1 MSDLLDALPVRNAE
15 PLALGPGAWLLP
27 GYATPQAEALLGDL
41 LAVADAA
48 PFRHLLTPGGAT
60 MSVAMTNCGR
70 LGWISD
76 ARGYRYETR
85 DPVTGEAWPA
95 LPDRFLDV
103 SRRAAASVGYED
115 FSPDACLVNR
125 YVPGSKLSLHQDRDE
140 LDLAAPIVSI
150 SLGLPAV
157 FLFGGLAR
165 NDRPRRMRL
174 ASGDVVIWGGAS
186 RLVYHGI
193 APLAEG
199 NHRLTGRNRYNL
211 TFRTVGRAPGAVR
224 GTFVPR
230 GMGG

>member
-1 MSDLLDALPVRNAE
+1 MSDLLDGLPVRNAE
-15 PLALGPGAWLLP
+15 PLLLGPGAWLLP
-27 GYATPQAEALLGDL
+27 GFATTDAEELLGDL
-41 LAVADAA
+41 LEVAEAA
-48 PFRHLLTPGGAT
+48 PFRHLTTPGGAT

-76 ARGYRYETR
+76 KRGYRYETA
-85 DPVTGEAWPA
+85 DPLTGKAWPA
-95 LPDRFLDV
+95 LPKRFLDV
-103 SRRAAASVGYED
+103 ARRAAALVGYEGL
-115 FSPDACLVNR
+115 SPDACLVNR
-125 YVPGSKLSLHQDRDE
+125 YIPGSKLSLHQDRDE

-157 FLFGGLAR
+157 FLFGGLSR
-165 NDRPRRMRL
+165 TDRPRRIRL

-199 NHRLTGRNRYNL
+199 SHCLAGRARYNL
-211 TFRTVGRAPGAVR
+211 TFRTVGQTPVATAA
-224 GTFVPR
+224 TFVPG

>member
-1 MSDLLDALPVRNAE
+1 MSDLLDSLPSETLE
-15 PLALGPGAWLLP
+15 PLLLAPGAWLLP
-27 GYATPQAEALLGDL
+27 SFARLQADDLLDDL

-70 LGWISD
+70 LGWVSD
-76 ARGYRYETR
+76 ARGYRYEGL
-85 DPVTGEAWPA
+85 DPLTGAAWPV
-95 LPDRFLDV
+95 LPARLLDV
-103 SRRAAASVGYED
+103 ARRAAASVGYER

-157 FLFGGLAR
+157 FLFGGPAR
-165 NDRPRRMRL
+165 GDRPRRIRL

-193 APLAEG
+193 APLMDG
-199 NHRLTGRNRYNL
+199 HHRLTGRVRYNL
-211 TFRTVGRAPGAVR
+211 TFRTVGL
-224 GTFVPR
+224 
-230 GMGG
+230 

>member
-1 MSDLLDALPVRNAE
+1 MVQEAAALYDLVIID
-15 PLALGPGAWLLP
+15 
-27 GYATPQAEALLGDL
+27 TPPI

-115 FSPDACLVNR
+115 FSPDACLGNR